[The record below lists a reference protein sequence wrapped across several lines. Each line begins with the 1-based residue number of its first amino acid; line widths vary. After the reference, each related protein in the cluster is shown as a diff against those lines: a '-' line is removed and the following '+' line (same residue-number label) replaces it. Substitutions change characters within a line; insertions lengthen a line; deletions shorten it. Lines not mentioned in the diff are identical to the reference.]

1 MACDRNLKSSNQFN
15 TTQSW
20 DYQLYASVFIIIIAL
35 GIFIGSLIKKY
46 NRKSEYMSI
55 NNSDSSSS
63 SSDNESLIQ
72 TKKEIERVINI

>member
-35 GIFIGSLIKKY
+35 GIFIGSLINKY